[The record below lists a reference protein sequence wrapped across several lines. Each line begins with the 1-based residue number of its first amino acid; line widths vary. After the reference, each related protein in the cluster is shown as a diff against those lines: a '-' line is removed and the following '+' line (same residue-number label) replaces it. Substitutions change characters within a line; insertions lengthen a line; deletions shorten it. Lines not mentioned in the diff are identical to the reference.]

1 MTRPLPFT
9 ICLLCGFLIAALA
22 TTTETARG
30 QDAARPPRETV
41 AEDGDGEAD
50 GAAGED
56 PVNTTIV
63 IGRRKE
69 DEIFEVPSTV
79 ESLSGSFLTRRRAYR
94 TLPEALAEVPGVL
107 VQKTGR
113 GQGSPYIRGFTGF
126 RTLLLVDGIRLN
138 HAAMRSGPNQYWGT
152 VDPLTLDRVEI
163 FKGPASVLYGSDA
176 IGGTVNA
183 LTRSPTVLDSAYYRS
198 EDGSRLYHRYS
209 SAERSLTS
217 RYEVHGALTKNSA
230 VLLGLTARDFGN
242 LQAGGDTGSLPET
255 GYNEFDG
262 DAKVVLYPNEDLKVV
277 LALQSVKMN
286 NAPRT
291 HSTVFTRS
299 YRGTDDFDILEARDD
314 DSHLQ
319 LDLRRD
325 FDQVR
330 RLAYVQTHWEPA
342 NSSWLDR
349 VTLSLSCQRHEEIEN
364 RIRGS
369 SPDVLRRQGFDDTV
383 FGSFLQ
389 TESASSIGLLTWGVE
404 YYRDSVDSFFE
415 EFDPAGSLVTPGR
428 PRGPVADD
436 ATYDLLGIYVQDVF
450 SLGDRTELTAGGRLN
465 YASADAQIVDPNPDD
480 DNVIDPVSESFSA
493 AVGSLRGTYRINADW
508 NLYGGV
514 SEGFRAPNLSDLTRF
529 DVSRSGEI
537 EIPAPE
543 LEPEEF
549 TSLELGTR
557 LSIGD
562 LTAYAAAHHTFIDG
576 LIVRSP
582 TGDTI
587 EGMPVV
593 TKENTSD
600 GFVQGLELG
609 GSWLLSE
616 RMSLIGALAWL
627 EGESDNPATGE
638 AEPLSRLMPLTG
650 LLGLRWT
657 SEDRSWWIEGT
668 LTMVKGQDRLSARDA
683 ADTQRIPPGGTPG
696 FTIYSIRGG
705 KELSENLDL
714 FLGLENISDK
724 DYRNHGSG
732 QNEPGLNAII
742 GLDWKF

>member
-1 MTRPLPFT
+1 MA
-9 ICLLCGFLIAALA
+9 ISISIFLN
-22 TTTETARG
+22 TAWS
-30 QDAARPPRETV
+30 QDVSEPPPE
-41 AEDGDGEAD
+41 APAGDGVQDPENK
-50 GAAGED
+50 GAGKKK

-63 IGRRKE
+63 IGRRIE

-79 ESLSGSFLTRRRAYR
+79 ESLSENFLLRRRAYR

-152 VDPLTLDRVEI
+152 VDPLTLDRIEV

-183 LTRSPTVLDSAYYRS
+183 ISRSPAVLDSPYYRS

-209 SAERSLTS
+209 GTERSLTS
-217 RYEVHGALTKNSA
+217 RYEIHGALTKYSA

-242 LQAGGDTGSLPET
+242 LQAGGDTGSLPGT

-262 DAKVVLYPNEDLKVV
+262 DAKVVFYPDEDLEVV

-286 NAPRT
+286 DAPRT
-291 HSTVFTRS
+291 HSTVFSRS
-299 YRGTDDFDILEARDD
+299 YRGTDAGT
-314 DSHLQ
+314 
-319 LDLRRD
+319 DLRRD

-330 RLAYVQTHWEPA
+330 RLVYAQANWEPA
-342 NSSWLDR
+342 NSSWLDH
-349 VTLSLSCQRHEEIEN
+349 VTLSLSYQRHEETEN

-369 SPDVLRRQGFDDTV
+369 APDVLRRQGFDDTV

-389 TESASSIGLLTWGVE
+389 AESSSNIGLLTMGVE
-404 YYRDSVDSFFE
+404 YYRDSIDSFFSE
-415 EFDPAGSLVTPGR
+415 YELDGSLGVSR

-450 SLGDRTELTAGGRLN
+450 DLGERFELTAGGRLN
-465 YASADAQIVDPNPDD
+465 YASADAQIVDPDPTDAND
-480 DNVIDPVSESFSA
+480 IDPVSENFSA
-493 AVGSLRGTYRINADW
+493 AVGSLRGTYRINDNW

-529 DVSRSGEI
+529 DISRSGEV
-537 EIPAPE
+537 EIPAPD

-557 LSIGD
+557 FSLGD
-562 LTAYAAAHHTFIDG
+562 LEAYAAVHHTFIDG

-600 GFVQGLELG
+600 GFVRGLELG

-616 RMSLIGALAWL
+616 RMSLFGALAWL
-627 EGESDNPATGE
+627 EGEVDNPSSGQR
-638 AEPLSRLMPLTG
+638 EPLSRLMPLSG

-657 SEDRSWWIEGT
+657 SEDETWWVEGT
-668 LTMVKGQDRLSARDA
+668 LTMVRGQDRLSARDV

-696 FTIYSIRGG
+696 FTVYSIRGG
-705 KELSENLDL
+705 KELSENLDF
-714 FLGLENISDK
+714 FLGLENIFDK

-742 GLDWKF
+742 GLDCKI